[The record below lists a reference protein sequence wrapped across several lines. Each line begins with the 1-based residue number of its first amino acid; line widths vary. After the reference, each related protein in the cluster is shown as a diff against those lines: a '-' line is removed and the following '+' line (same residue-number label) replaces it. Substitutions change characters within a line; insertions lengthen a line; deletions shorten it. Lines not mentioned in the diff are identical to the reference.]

1 MGRKM
6 RVLVLTVMWIG
17 LTCFAFS
24 QGSEV
29 GNGKESGTDFTVS
42 KFAVGT
48 GVENRELIGESQSFP
63 AETETVYCFLDAKD
77 IAANI
82 QVVFVWFYNE
92 KEANRTTLT
101 LKQGSR
107 WRTWADKG
115 VAGKKGD
122 WKVQLQYASG
132 AVVNSQPFKVD

>member
-6 RVLVLTVMWIG
+6 KVSVLAVMFIG
-17 LTCFAFS
+17 LTCLAFS
-24 QGSEV
+24 QDAAGA
-29 GNGKESGTDFTVS
+29 GNAGGTDFTVS

-48 GVENRELIGESQSFP
+48 GVENRELVGESQSFP

-82 QVVFVWFYNE
+82 KVVFVWFYNE

-107 WRTWADKG
+107 WRTWAAKG
-115 VAGKKGD
+115 VAGRKGD
-122 WKVQLQYASG
+122 WKVELQYTNG
-132 AVVNSQPFKVD
+132 TVVTSLPFKVE